1 MKNKLPFKF
10 VLILIGAFVML
21 QFVRPTKN
29 ISEASLSNDSLS
41 IQTPPEINTI
51 LQTSCYDC
59 HSNNTHYP
67 WYTNIQPIGLW
78 MQHHVDEG
86 KEELN
91 FSVFNTY
98 SAKRK
103 KHKLKEII
111 EQIEEHEMPLS
122 SYTIIHT
129 ETKLSAAQIS
139 TLTKWATAE
148 MEKIMEPVH

>member
-21 QFVRPTKN
+21 QFVRPTRN
-29 ISEASLSNDSLS
+29 MGEIPVNSDSLS
-41 IQTPPEINTI
+41 IQTPAEINTI

-59 HSNNTHYP
+59 HSNHTYYP

-91 FSVFNTY
+91 FSIFNTY

-111 EQIEEHEMPLS
+111 EEVEEHEMPLS
-122 SYTIIHT
+122 SYTMIHKET
-129 ETKLSAAQIS
+129 ELSAEQIS

-148 MEKIMEPVH
+148 MEKIVEPAH